1 MTELSACHDRETKE
15 RGKKRICAWT
25 VNREGQ
31 KATDRKKI
39 RQAAS
44 ERERTREG
52 DGEVETEGKERVGED
67 P

>member
-1 MTELSACHDRETKE
+1 M
-15 RGKKRICAWT
+15 
-25 VNREGQ
+25 NREGQ

-44 ERERTREG
+44 ERERESERTREG
-52 DGEVETEGKERVGED
+52 DGEVETEGKERGGED